1 MFCFKMA
8 MGCSSPAAAT
18 ATKVNRITCVQKLC
32 KLGIRFAIAQRREP
46 VKPISFFFFSPA
58 SCARLSNPWAV
69 GVECA
74 FHESAG
80 LFIYRPVGST
90 QVWPPFVC
98 PPPCPGTRSE
108 RKNWQLF
115 LSGRLSGPA
124 PKRRGTKVRT
134 FSFPETPA
142 AATFLFNWLL
152 WMIHLLILLFVIRL
166 QLVDCSLIR
175 SRVHRSDQSPVSKVA
190 AFWNW

>member
-18 ATKVNRITCVQKLC
+18 ATKVSRITCVQKLC
-32 KLGIRFAIAQRREP
+32 KLGIRFASAQRREP
-46 VKPISFFFFSPA
+46 VKPISFFFSPA

-80 LFIYRPVGST
+80 LFIYRPVGCT

-98 PPPCPGTRSE
+98 PPPCPGTGSE

-115 LSGRLSGPA
+115 LVGTAFGPSTETSWHQGA
-124 PKRRGTKVRT
+124 HILFSRNTCGCH
-134 FSFPETPA
+134 FSFQLASLNDSLTHLVVRYSVA
-142 AATFLFNWLL
+142 AR
-152 WMIHLLILLFVIRL
+152 RL
-166 QLVDCSLIR
+166 Q
-175 SRVHRSDQSPVSKVA
+175 P
-190 AFWNW
+190 N